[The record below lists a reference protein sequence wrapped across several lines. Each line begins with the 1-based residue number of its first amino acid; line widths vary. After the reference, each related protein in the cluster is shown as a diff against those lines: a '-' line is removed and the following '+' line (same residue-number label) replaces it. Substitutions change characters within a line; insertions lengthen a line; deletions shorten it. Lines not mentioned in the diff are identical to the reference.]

1 MLEKNHQ
8 EECGYHETETHN
20 VDYETVERM
29 DVNRGRV
36 EEMAQPGFRPQ
47 TQKARGRGVPQPQRG
62 RGVPEAMAR
71 GRAGDPRMPPRHKA
85 RVGTQATQSTI
96 SNNSVPNIQIMDPN
110 SKF

>member
-1 MLEKNHQ
+1 
-8 EECGYHETETHN
+8 
-20 VDYETVERM
+20 
-29 DVNRGRV
+29 
-36 EEMAQPGFRPQ
+36 MAQPGFRPQ
-47 TQKARGRGVPQPQRG
+47 AQRARGRGVPMPQRG

-110 SKF
+110 SKINTFYEFRDTNENSQTRVSC